1 MTVFDGEKYLAEAI
15 NSILAQTFTDF
26 ELLIVDDGS
35 QDTSAEIIRSYKQ
48 RDSRICFFQLERNV
62 GLALARN
69 HCIASATGEY
79 ITFMDCDDVSLP
91 ERLQKQVDF
100 MQSNP
105 NIGGLGTCART
116 VSEDLKT
123 TIADFNVPQQH
134 AHIALNM
141 FVGASFVGATVMLRQ
156 QFLTTG
162 DGFEPGRRSGVDTE
176 LFCRLLCETQIK
188 FANLPE
194 NLLLYRRHE
203 QAISFDQN
211 KRREADCRVQ
221 MFERLWDEAP
231 ERTIDRFYRLRIGQ
245 KLSWADR
252 RAAKR
257 DLLWLIDSMIARN
270 WVEPE
275 DKHLILHEMNR
286 RLEQASPRLWQQFSH
301 WRRKHFQ
308 SWLRR
313 WRCFAMKRSP

>member
-1 MTVFDGEKYLAEAI
+1 MPLVSIIMTVFNGEKYVAEAI
-15 NSILAQTFTDF
+15 DSILEQTYTEF

-35 QDTSAEIIRSYKQ
+35 QDNSAEIIRSYEK
-48 RDSRICFFQLERNV
+48 RDSRIRFFQLERNV

-156 QFLTTG
+156 QFLTTV

-194 NLLLYRRHE
+194 NLLFYRRHE
-203 QAISFDQN
+203 QTISFDQN

-221 MFERLWDEAP
+221 MFELLWDEAP
-231 ERTIDRFYRLRIGQ
+231 EATLDRLYCLRMRS
-245 KLSWADR
+245 KLSWAER
-252 RAAKR
+252 RAAKQDIKR
-257 DLLWLIDSMIARN
+257 LIESMIAHK
-270 WVEPE
+270 WVEPS
-275 DKHLILHEMNR
+275 DRTLLVDAMNR
-286 RLEQASPRLWQQFSH
+286 RIEQASPRIWQQFCH
-301 WRRKHFQ
+301 WRRYHFRNHG
-308 SWLRR
+308 LR
-313 WRCFAMKRSP
+313 